1 MKSRSCV
8 FNGFLALAVLAFA
21 AGCCTSE
28 ECKRSKE
35 MSSLR
40 VHLESDRGSNDRAS
54 AISVFRSSPVKINI
68 DREAVLHE
76 GNIVAARVIEED
88 GGLFSI
94 EIQLDRRGS
103 WALERT
109 TVSHKGR
116 RLAIFSDFGKE
127 NRWLAAPVITAKNSS
142 GRLTFTPDA
151 THEEAERIVR
161 GWNNYAKEQESAD
174 KWPFAPAMER

>member
-8 FNGFLALAVLAFA
+8 FNGFLALAALTFA

-35 MSSLR
+35 MSTLR
-40 VHLESDRGSNDRAS
+40 VHIESDRGGNDRAS
-54 AISVFRSSPVKINI
+54 AITVLRASPVKLNI
-68 DREAVLHE
+68 EREPVLDE
-76 GNIVAARVIEED
+76 RNVVSARIVEEAGD
-88 GGLFSI
+88 LFSV

-109 TVSHKGR
+109 SAANRGK
-116 RLAIFSDFGKE
+116 RLAIFSVFGKE
-127 NRWLAAPVITAKNSS
+127 ARWLAAYVITAKNSS

-151 THEEAERIVR
+151 SHEEAERLVR
-161 GWNNYAKEQESAD
+161 GLNNFSKDLEKSE

>member
-1 MKSRSCV
+1 MKSRSSV
-8 FNGFLALAVLAFA
+8 FNGFLALSALAFA

-35 MSSLR
+35 MSTLR
-40 VHLESDRGSNDRAS
+40 VHLESDRGSHDRAS
-54 AISVFRSSPVKINI
+54 AISVIRSSPVKINI
-68 DREAVLHE
+68 DREPILHE
-76 GNIVAARVIEED
+76 GNVVAARLVDED

-94 EIQLDRRGS
+94 EIQWDRRGS

-109 TVSHKGR
+109 TVSYRSR
-116 RLAIFSDFGKE
+116 RLAVFSDFGKDA
-127 NRWLAAPVITAKNSS
+127 RWLAAYVIQAKNGS

-161 GWNNYAKEQESAD
+161 GLNNYAKQQESAD

>member
-8 FNGFLALAVLAFA
+8 FNGFLALALLAST
-21 AGCCTSE
+21 AGCCTSV

-35 MSSLR
+35 KSTLR
-40 VHLESDRGSNDRAS
+40 VHLESDRGSKDRAS
-54 AISVFRSSPVKINI
+54 AISVLRTSPVKINI
-68 DREAVLHE
+68 ERDPVLHE
-76 GNIVAARVIEED
+76 GHVVAARLVEED
-88 GGLFSI
+88 GGLFSV

-109 TVSHKGR
+109 SVSYRGR
-116 RLAIFSDFGKE
+116 HLAVFSDFGE
-127 NRWLAAPVITAKNSS
+127 EARWLAAPVIQAKNSS

-151 THEEAERIVR
+151 THEEAERFVR
-161 GWNNYAKEQESAD
+161 GLNNYAKEQESAD

>member
-35 MSSLR
+35 MSTLR
-40 VHLESDRGSNDRAS
+40 VHVESDRGSNDRAS
-54 AISVFRSSPVKINI
+54 AISVIRSSPIRINI
-68 DREAVLHE
+68 EREPVLDE
-76 GNIVAARVIEED
+76 RNVVGARIVEEE

-109 TVSHKGR
+109 TVANRGK
-116 RLAIFSDFGKE
+116 RLAIFSAFDKE
-127 NRWLAAPVITAKNSS
+127 ARWLAAYVIPAKNSS

-151 THEEAERIVR
+151 SHEEAERFVR
-161 GWNNYAKEQESAD
+161 GLNNFAKDQENSD

>member
-1 MKSRSCV
+1 MKSRSSV
-8 FNGFLALAVLAFA
+8 FNGFLALVAVVLVT
-21 AGCCTSE
+21 GCCTSE

-35 MSSLR
+35 MSTLR
-40 VHLESDRGSNDRAS
+40 VHLESDRGGSDRAS
-54 AISVFRSSPVKINI
+54 AISVLRSSPVKINI
-68 DREAVLHE
+68 DREPVLYE
-76 GNIVAARVIEED
+76 GNVVAARVVDED

-116 RLAIFSDFGKE
+116 RLAVFSAFDKE
-127 NRWLAAPVITAKNSS
+127 ARWLAAPVITAKNSS